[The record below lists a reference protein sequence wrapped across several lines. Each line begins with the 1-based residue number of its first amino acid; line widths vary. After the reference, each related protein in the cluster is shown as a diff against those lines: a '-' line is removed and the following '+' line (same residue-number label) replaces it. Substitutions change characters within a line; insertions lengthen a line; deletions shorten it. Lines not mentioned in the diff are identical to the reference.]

1 MADIK
6 PKHFTEEEIIKL
18 LTEVTDNELEKCHKH
33 ELVPSKDVILFQ
45 GTPGEAT
52 VKDSKGKEYIDFTSQ
67 AWTLGIGYIQQD
79 VMFSAMEQIKHLSH
93 ARNQFQT
100 IPRIKLVNKLSEMAP
115 GDLKNLVLNTQGG
128 SVAIEAALK
137 IAMVNRPAEQDI
149 FITMWGGYHGNT
161 LATMAPT
168 HYMPIVVRYRGFGR
182 EHFVRSPYP
191 YCYRCPFGQKDIS
204 ECGNL
209 CLTMLQKTIDYG
221 CQGLPIGVLIEPIQ
235 GPHGEVPAPPEFIK
249 GAREVCDKNNLLL
262 IFDESQTAFGRIGTM
277 FAAEK
282 YDTIPDIMALT
293 KALGGGFPMGATLAS
308 EKLGMFTPAEQHST
322 FSANPVCYAA
332 ALINL
337 ELIQRLDLPKRA
349 EEMGKYLMKR
359 FLELQEKYPIMGDVR
374 GVGLFQGVE
383 LVKDPET
390 KEPANTAAEEFV
402 AEALKRGLILDLC
415 EPVITLHGEFIRS
428 TLTIKPPLILTRE
441 QVDRAMEIFEECL
454 QTVTPLIKT

>member
-1 MADIK
+1 MDEIK
-6 PKHFTEEEIIKL
+6 PKYFTEEEIVEL
-18 LTEVTDNELEKCHKH
+18 LTTVTDEELEKCHKL

-52 VKDSKGKEYIDFTSQ
+52 VKDTKGNEYIDFTSQ
-67 AWTLGIGYIQQD
+67 AWTLGIGYIQPD
-79 VMFSAMEQIKHLSH
+79 VMFAAMEQMKHLSH

-100 IPRIKLVNKLSEMAP
+100 IPRIKLVNKLSEIAP
-115 GDLKNLVLNTQGG
+115 GDLKKVVLNTQGG
-128 SVAIEAALK
+128 SVAVEVALK
-137 IAMVNRPAEQDI
+137 IAMVNRSLEQDI

-161 LATMAPT
+161 LAMMAPT
-168 HYMPIVVRYRGFGR
+168 HFMPLVVRYRGFGR
-182 EHFVRSPYP
+182 EHFVKTPFP

-221 CQGLPIGVLIEPIQ
+221 CQGLPLGVIIEPIQ

-249 GAREVCDKNNLLL
+249 GAREICDKNNLLL

-277 FAAEK
+277 FAAEY

-308 EKLGMFTPAEQHST
+308 EKLEMFTPAEQHST

-332 ALINL
+332 ALVNL

-349 EEMGKYLMKR
+349 VEMGDYLKKR
-359 FLELQEKYPIMGDVR
+359 LLELQEKYPIMGDVR

-402 AEALKRGLILDLC
+402 QEALKKGLILDLC
-415 EPVITLHGEFIRS
+415 EPLITLHGEFIRS
-428 TLTIKPPLILTRE
+428 TLTIKPPLVITHE
-441 QVDRAMEIFEECL
+441 QIDRAMEIFEECL
-454 QTVTPLIKT
+454 QTVTPLAKT